1 MDEYIKKM
9 KNYSVIKRWN
19 LAICSNMDVP
29 WGYYAKWN
37 KSGGERQIIYDF
49 NHMWN
54 ISKVKIN
61 KTNKN
66 KQIDTEDRLV
76 ATRGERRL
84 VRKQNG

>member
-1 MDEYIKKM
+1 
-9 KNYSVIKRWN
+9 
-19 LAICSNMDVP
+19 
-29 WGYYAKWN
+29 
-37 KSGGERQIIYDF
+37 
-49 NHMWN
+49 MWN